1 MSQRKTDKAKV
12 KEGRCQGIG
21 PAYVPYHKV
30 NEARSIGTATMV
42 PDPYEGR
49 TIHLLSQAE
58 ADLYYTLRWDPMVL
72 HFREQF
78 LLDGALINEARMQL
92 GLKPVRELYYTTDLL
107 VDYTDGRRIAFSVK
121 SSKREFDPN
130 DIQYKGR
137 EHCYAHLIE
146 RQNIERIYWENQGVP
161 FFIVTRDG
169 LDLTFARNVRFVM
182 GYWDGSFCQTREQ
195 KMMWLVAHRIIEVP
209 MRGGYL
215 NPKKLSADA
224 PFDIEAMFAAKYSG
238 GA

>member
-1 MSQRKTDKAKV
+1 MSQRKSDKA

-21 PAYVPYHKV
+21 STYVPFHKV

-42 PDPYEGR
+42 PDPFEGR
-49 TIHLLSQAE
+49 HIHLLSQAE
-58 ADLYYTLRWDPMVL
+58 ADLYYTLRWNPMVL

-78 LLDGALINEARMQL
+78 LLDGDLINVARKQL
-92 GLKPVRELYYTTDLL
+92 GLRPVTELYYTTDLL

-137 EHCYAHLIE
+137 EQSYARLIR
-146 RQNIERIYWENQGVP
+146 RQNIERVYWESQSVS
-161 FFIVTRDG
+161 FFIVTRDS

-209 MRGGYL
+209 MRGEYL
-215 NPKKLSADA
+215 NPKKLAISAS
-224 PFDIEAMFAAKYSG
+224 FDVEAMFAANYG
-238 GA
+238 RG